1 MGSSQHHTLTQRKL
15 KMKDDLIN
23 HPLFRE
29 WVVESVGAIQ
39 GTEKLAGKC
48 RLCCRKKKRLLKKA
62 ALTTTGEE
70 VRICFNCNKMLRML
84 AKTTPAEKMNDKEW
98 DKLVR
103 SRARAMTRTLTLYS
117 ALINNVPPV
126 LVSALF
132 KSVFLCLCKDKE
144 TKKLLLKQLK
154 IKEENTDD

>member
-23 HPLFRE
+23 HPLFKE
-29 WVVESVGAIQ
+29 WVVESVGAIH
-39 GTEKLAGKC
+39 GTEKLTGKC
-48 RLCCRKKKRLLKKA
+48 RLCCRRKKRLIRKT

-70 VRICFNCNKMLRML
+70 VKICFNCNKMLRVL
-84 AKTTPAEKMNDKEW
+84 AKTTPPEIMDDKEW

-117 ALINNVPPV
+117 ALINNAPPI
-126 LVSALF
+126 LISALL
-132 KSVFLCLCKDKE
+132 KSVFLCLCKDTE
-144 TKKLLLKQLK
+144 TKLLL
-154 IKEENTDD
+154 IKTLNIKDEDAND